1 MHAQIVTF
9 TLNDLDEDG
18 YRALGT
24 ELAPA
29 YADLPG
35 LLTKVWLASPETNTY
50 GGVYFW
56 DDRAAMD
63 RYLAS
68 DLLRTVMRSPHLAN
82 LTSRDFSVYED
93 ITRETQPTLK
103 IFPAPKV
110 AELSR

>member
-9 TLNDLDEDG
+9 TLNDLDEAG
-18 YRALGT
+18 YRALCA

-29 YADLPG
+29 YAQLPG
-35 LLTKVWLASPETNTY
+35 LLAKAWLASPETNTY

-56 DDRAAMD
+56 EDRAAMD

-68 DLLRTVMRSPHLAN
+68 DLLRTVMSSPHLTD
-82 LTSRDFSVYED
+82 LTSRDFHIYED

-103 IFPAPKV
+103 IVPTPGL

>member
-9 TLNDLDEDG
+9 TLTDLDEAG
-18 YRALGT
+18 YRALGA

-29 YADLPG
+29 YAQLPG
-35 LLTKVWLASPETNTY
+35 LLAKIWLASPETNTY

-63 RYLAS
+63 RYLDS
-68 DLLRTVMRSPHLAN
+68 DLLRTVTSSPHLAD
-82 LTSRDFSVYED
+82 LISRDFHIYED

-103 IFPAPKV
+103 IVPPAKV